1 MAGHS
6 EIRVLVAD
14 DEPLAR
20 RGVRQLLAPHR
31 DMTVVG
37 EARNGAETLTALD
50 ALSPDLLF
58 LDVQMPEMD
67 GFEVL
72 RARGADRMPAVVFVT
87 AHDQFAVRAFEAH
100 ALDYLVK
107 PLHVERFEAAL
118 QRVRE
123 RLRLMEAADLAVR
136 LTALLEAEKAERE
149 KSGVEWLVVPI
160 ATGELVIP
168 VAEIDWIGADDYYAC
183 LHVGAKS
190 HLLRESLASLETRL
204 DPRRFA
210 RVHRSAIVQIDRIRE
225 LHGDEVVLRD
235 GIRVAV
241 SRRRRGQSRS
251 CCAGSTYRGCE
262 ACTDYT
268 VSSILV
274 RTDRRRALGIG
285 GLKPTAGGSR
295 LKPAPR

>member
-6 EIRVLVAD
+6 EVRVLVAD

-37 EARNGAETLTALD
+37 EARNGGETLTALE

-107 PLHVERFEAAL
+107 PLQVERFDAAL

-123 RLRLMEAADLAVR
+123 RLRLLEAADLAAR
-136 LTALLEAEKAERE
+136 LMALLEAEKDERE
-149 KSGVEWLVVPI
+149 KYGVERLVVPT
-160 ATGELVIP
+160 ATGDLVIP
-168 VAEIDWIGADDYYAC
+168 VTEIDWIGADDYYAC
-183 LHVGAKS
+183 VHVGAKS
-190 HLLRESLASLETRL
+190 HLLRESLASLEMRL
-204 DPRRFA
+204 NPRRFA
-210 RVHRSAIVQIDRIRE
+210 RVHRSAIVQVDRIRQ
-225 LHGDEVVLRD
+225 LSGDEVVLR
-235 GIRVAV
+235 GGMRVAV
-241 SRRRRGQSRS
+241 SRRRRAAIEGLL
-251 CCAGSTYRGCE
+251 RG
-262 ACTDYT
+262 
-268 VSSILV
+268 VSAL
-274 RTDRRRALGIG
+274 RR
-285 GLKPTAGGSR
+285 
-295 LKPAPR
+295 

>member
-1 MAGHS
+1 MSRNG

-37 EARNGAETLTALD
+37 EARNGAETLRALD
-50 ALSPDLLF
+50 QLSPDLLF

-107 PLHVERFEAAL
+107 PLQVERFEAAL

-123 RLRLMEAADLAVR
+123 RLRLMEAADLASR
-136 LTALLEAEKAERE
+136 LTALLDAEKAVRE
-149 KSGVEWLVVPI
+149 KCGVERLVVPI
-160 ATGELVIP
+160 ATGDLVIP

-183 LHVGAKS
+183 LHVGTRS

-225 LHGDEVVLRD
+225 LQGDEVVLRD

-241 SRRRRGQSRS
+241 SRRRRAAIEGLL
-251 CCAGSTYRGCE
+251 RG
-262 ACTDYT
+262 
-268 VSSILV
+268 VSAA
-274 RTDRRRALGIG
+274 RT
-285 GLKPTAGGSR
+285 
-295 LKPAPR
+295 

>member
-123 RLRLMEAADLAVR
+123 RVRLMEAADLAAR
-136 LTALLEAEKAERE
+136 LTALLEAEHAERE
-149 KSGVEWLVVPI
+149 KCGVERLVVRI
-160 ATGELVIP
+160 ATSEMVIP
-168 VAEIDWIGADDYYAC
+168 VGEIDWIGADDYYAC
-183 LHVGAKS
+183 VHVGAKS
-190 HLLRESLASLETRL
+190 YLLRESLASLETRL

-225 LHGDEVVLRD
+225 LHGDQVVLRD
-235 GIRVAV
+235 GMRVAV
-241 SRRRRGQSRS
+241 SRRRRAAIEGLL
-251 CCAGSTYRGCE
+251 RG
-262 ACTDYT
+262 
-268 VSSILV
+268 L
-274 RTDRRRALGIG
+274 R
-285 GLKPTAGGSR
+285 
-295 LKPAPR
+295 APRM

>member
-31 DMTVVG
+31 DMAVVG
-37 EARNGAETLTALD
+37 EARNGAETLGALA

-72 RARGADRMPAVVFVT
+72 RARGPDRMPAVVFVT

-107 PLHVERFEAAL
+107 PLHVDRFEAAL
-118 QRVRE
+118 QRVRD
-123 RLRLMEAADLAVR
+123 RLRLMEAVDLAAR
-136 LTALLEAEKAERE
+136 LAALLHAERAERE
-149 KSGVEWLVVPI
+149 KCGAERLVVPI

-190 HLLRESLASLETRL
+190 HFLRESLASLETRL
-204 DPRRFA
+204 DRRRFA
-210 RVHRSAIVQIDRIRE
+210 RVHRSAIVQIDRIRG

-235 GIRVAV
+235 GMRVAV
-241 SRRRRGQSRS
+241 SRRRRAAIEGLL
-251 CCAGSTYRGCE
+251 RG
-262 ACTDYT
+262 
-268 VSSILV
+268 VSV
-274 RTDRRRALGIG
+274 
-285 GLKPTAGGSR
+285 
-295 LKPAPR
+295 PRM

>member
-1 MAGHS
+1 MTGRS

-123 RLRLMEAADLAVR
+123 HLRLVEAAGLAVR

-149 KSGVEWLVVPI
+149 RSGVERLVVPT

-168 VAEIDWIGADDYYAC
+168 VAEIDWISADDYYAC
-183 LHVGAKS
+183 LHVGARS

-204 DPRRFA
+204 DPRCFV
-210 RVHRSAIVQIDRIRE
+210 RVHRSAIVRMDRIRE
-225 LHGDEVVLRD
+225 LHGDEVVLR
-235 GIRVAV
+235 GGTRVAV
-241 SRRRRGQSRS
+241 SRRRRAAIEELLRGSARPS
-251 CCAGSTYRGCE
+251 C
-262 ACTDYT
+262 
-268 VSSILV
+268 
-274 RTDRRRALGIG
+274 
-285 GLKPTAGGSR
+285 
-295 LKPAPR
+295 

>member
-1 MAGHS
+1 MAGQS

-118 QRVRE
+118 ERVRE
-123 RLRLMEAADLAVR
+123 RLRLMEDAASAAR
-136 LTALLEAEKAERE
+136 LRALLDAEKAERE
-149 KSGVEWLVVPI
+149 RCGVERLVVPI

-183 LHVGAKS
+183 LHVGARR

-204 DPRRFA
+204 DPRRFV

-225 LHGDEVVLRD
+225 LHGEEVVLRD
-235 GIRVAV
+235 GVRVAV
-241 SRRRRGQSRS
+241 SRRRRAAIEGLL
-251 CCAGSTYRGCE
+251 RGVI
-262 ACTDYT
+262 YN
-268 VSSILV
+268 
-274 RTDRRRALGIG
+274 G
-285 GLKPTAGGSR
+285 
-295 LKPAPR
+295 

>member
-1 MAGHS
+1 MARDS

-107 PLHVERFEAAL
+107 PLHVDRFEAGL

-123 RLRLMEAADLAVR
+123 RLRLMQAAELATR
-136 LTALLEAEKAERE
+136 LTALLKAEQRERE
-149 KSGVEWLVVPI
+149 KCGVERLVVPI

-168 VAEIDWIGADDYYAC
+168 VAEVDWIGADDYYAC
-183 LHVGAKS
+183 LHVGAKM
-190 HLLRESLASLETRL
+190 HWLRESLASLETRL

-235 GIRVAV
+235 GMRLAV
-241 SRRRRGQSRS
+241 SRRRRAAIEGLLRGVSASR
-251 CCAGSTYRGCE
+251 T
-262 ACTDYT
+262 
-268 VSSILV
+268 
-274 RTDRRRALGIG
+274 
-285 GLKPTAGGSR
+285 
-295 LKPAPR
+295 

>member
-1 MAGHS
+1 MARPS

-20 RGVRQLLAPHR
+20 RGVRQLLSPHR

-72 RARGADRMPAVVFVT
+72 RARGADRMPPVVFVT

-107 PLHVERFEAAL
+107 PLHVDRFETAL

-123 RLRLMEAADLAVR
+123 RLRLMEAVDLAAR
-136 LTALLEAEKAERE
+136 LRALLEAEQAERE
-149 KSGVEWLVVPI
+149 KCSVEWLVVPI

-168 VAEIDWIGADDYYAC
+168 VTEIDWIGADDYYAC

-210 RVHRSAIVQIDRIRE
+210 RVHRSAIVQIDRIRA
-225 LHGDEVVLRD
+225 LHGDELVLAN
-235 GIRVAV
+235 GMRVAV
-241 SRRRRGQSRS
+241 SRRRRAAVEGLL
-251 CCAGSTYRGCE
+251 RGC
-262 ACTDYT
+262 
-268 VSSILV
+268 I
-274 RTDRRRALGIG
+274 
-285 GLKPTAGGSR
+285 
-295 LKPAPR
+295 

>member
-1 MAGHS
+1 MAGQS

-72 RARGADRMPAVVFVT
+72 RAYGADRMPVVVFVT
-87 AHDQFAVRAFEAH
+87 AHDQFAVRAFEGQ

-107 PLHVERFEAAL
+107 PLHGERFEAAL

-123 RLRLMEAADLAVR
+123 RLRLMEAADLAAR
-136 LTALLEAEKAERE
+136 LKALLDAEKAERG
-149 KSGVEWLVVPI
+149 KCGVERLVVPI

-168 VAEIDWIGADDYYAC
+168 VAEIDWIGADDYYAR

-210 RVHRSAIVQIDRIRE
+210 RVHRSAIVQVDRIRR

-235 GIRVAV
+235 GMRVAV
-241 SRRRRGQSRS
+241 SRRRRAAIEGLL
-251 CCAGSTYRGCE
+251 RG
-262 ACTDYT
+262 
-268 VSSILV
+268 VS
-274 RTDRRRALGIG
+274 
-285 GLKPTAGGSR
+285 
-295 LKPAPR
+295 APRT